1 MGKRDKLERN
11 SSSASGDRHVITSS
25 SAIDSPAI
33 IDYRKGSRPSSLASP
48 PRSPE
53 LKANRQLE
61 STSLRKQGTSKK
73 NQQEASDDDDQD
85 SEDDNDSDTV
95 PASTRATESNQSDS
109 TKRNGI
115 IGAATGAVA
124 ATAAYMLP
132 ASYRLPSSSPSPDAS
147 VSSGGNKMNGSATQQ
162 SQPSTTSGPKKLRR
176 KSLSQ
181 QNKPSSPS
189 PPSSPV
195 KERPAVLR
203 RSSSRGSRLSRAPS
217 RAGHDEEPPLRR
229 TLSRSSSVRS
239 REQRSASRGPAT
251 DDDRSTRD
259 RSSSRPRERS
269 QSRSRGNGT
278 AAAVA
283 GGAIAA
289 GAASQYGRQ
298 DAPAR
303 PRSVRSTMTS
313 QSRRGSIVAAPPLE
327 SKWDSDDDR
336 KTLDRR
342 DSRKKTAT
350 KKGGAVRKQ
359 DTDGEGQG
367 LELTP
372 HDRHYLNRIFVNLQ
386 MSHEGAALSKVGQ
399 LAAYGYPFLSH
410 PNGPNSRLNFVQD
423 KGGLLARFS
432 GPKGPQAGYEDFEW
446 SKDDLVSSPI
456 LRYLYWRFIYNL
468 PPLNGAKQ
476 SYWTDY
482 IQVFW
487 DSFTEKDLSTTL
499 ERSEVTK
506 RRLLAMGLTRIV
518 GTYTSTCMPPLGR
531 QTPAR
536 PTMAMMRRIDHLVPG
551 SMDAM
556 WYSWFPD
563 YEPGYTA
570 WTAIVSE
577 ENHKREPTYLVVSRV
592 LVVDPNPTYLVSRKY
607 SDFVKLGDTLDAL
620 DTKHELQLPLLPRVP
635 RDLKA
640 PPRARLQQYLR
651 LLIISLSAPPEGIA
665 DDSNLLLDA
674 RNKLESFLLGN
685 AEDVDA
691 EELEDWV
698 ERGEREEDKA
708 EELRQK
714 WVKIGQRGKTLRT
727 TWTLYR
733 TALIEGSE
741 MDKSIAVLRKTSTI
755 KALPPQYRDA
765 EEWARIWV
773 AYALH
778 YFFVGSSTGEELLGL
793 LKSFHDLV
801 PYGALKLGL
810 SLVNPTLAIRAIVQI
825 ILGQPA
831 GQPSLFQRIFQI
843 ICNSQIKT
851 QKKLVAE
858 ARNRVRDEGMC
869 NALER
874 HVYASYMERQ
884 RVRQRADEQEED
896 IVVTIMQ
903 EYSGSQSAQ
912 SVSEWAKEFDKWERK
927 GSIESKRSGNVS
939 RFIDLKDCL
948 AALCR
953 KRDREQVV
961 AVIMEP
967 NTPRALHESIA
978 VFYNTI
984 YKVANASNLSA
995 RLGDLQA
1002 FLDDLI
1008 KTGYSEHNKPSDFI
1022 KLAARHDQS
1031 LYFLMYEIASNGGT
1045 LLDPLIEWSRSGL
1058 NFINEGIP
1066 PVEGGRPRTQRRAS
1080 TSSRK
1085 SGKRESSST
1094 KGGNTRQ
1101 SAGTSTRAGVDFD
1114 DLLSRQPTDVQQN
1127 ILNEARQ
1134 LARWTKYRKAF
1145 FDICLRI
1152 DLGEVEGM
1160 FVGLEELDGGIL
1172 FDRDELYE
1180 DLICQDWELKDVLQD
1195 KKLGDGG
1202 FSWAWFAEEQVEQ
1215 VSSWEKRKLEQ
1226 YKTDQAKKK
1235 ADKASGGGG
1244 LFRTKSRAT
1253 TTSDHGTHKKD
1264 DVVRKAV
1271 PDPVVHVSRELLNE
1285 YFDAVHASLD
1295 NARERE
1301 IK

>member
-1 MGKRDKLERN
+1 MGKQAKAAGN
-11 SSSASGDRHVITSS
+11 GDRHVISS
-25 SAIDSPAI
+25 SGAIDSPDI
-33 IDYRKGSRPSSLASP
+33 IDYRRGSRPTSLASP
-48 PRSPE
+48 PASPP
-53 LKANRQLE
+53 LE
-61 STSLRKQGTSKK
+61 STTAKAGSKDPK
-73 NQQEASDDDDQD
+73 SAVNSGKKADDDSD
-85 SEDDNDSDTV
+85 SDEEREDSDEDDSNTESDTAPPPPTSSARKSNKAE
-95 PASTRATESNQSDS
+95 PA
-109 TKRNGI
+109 KRNGI
-115 IGAATGAVA
+115 IGAATGVAA

-132 ASYRLPSSSPSPDAS
+132 ASYKLPSSSSTSPEAS
-147 VSSGGNKMNGSATQQ
+147 VASKDGRNNGLDAAQHQQ
-162 SQPSTTSGPKKLRR
+162 KSNEPRKLRR

-181 QNKPSSPS
+181 PKPSTPASP

-203 RSSSRGSRLSRAPS
+203 RSSSRASRVSRPETRAAAASEHELRRAPS
-217 RAGHDEEPPLRR
+217 RSDSVKSGSRLQRR
-229 TLSRSSSVRS
+229 PSSSSQREGRSPS
-239 REQRSASRGPAT
+239 RERPRSQ
-251 DDDRSTRD
+251 
-259 RSSSRPRERS
+259 SRPRERS
-269 QSRSRGNGT
+269 QSRSRG
-278 AAAVA
+278 AAAAGMAA
-283 GGAIAA
+283 GGGLAA
-289 GAASQYGRQ
+289 TAASQYGRN

-327 SKWDSDDDR
+327 AKWDSDDDR
-336 KTLDRR
+336 KTLERH
-342 DSRKKTAT
+342 DSQRKQQK
-350 KKGGAVRKQ
+350 KKGGAIRRK

-410 PNGPNSRLNFVQD
+410 PNGPNSRLHFVEQ
-423 KGGLLARFS
+423 KGGLLSRFS
-432 GPKGPQAGYEDFEW
+432 GAKGPQAGYEDFEW
-446 SKDDLVSSPI
+446 HEDELVSSPI

-468 PPLNGAKQ
+468 PPLNGAKRN
-476 SYWTDY
+476 YWTDH

-499 ERSEVTK
+499 ERAEVTK
-506 RRLLAMGLTRIV
+506 RKLLAMGLTRIV
-518 GTYTSTCMPPLGR
+518 GTYTSTCLPPLGR
-531 QTPAR
+531 QGPAR
-536 PTMAMMRRIDHLVPG
+536 PTMPMMRRIDHLVPG

-556 WYSWFPD
+556 WFSWFPD

-577 ENHKREPTYLVVSRV
+577 ETHKREPSYLIVSRV
-592 LVVDPNPTYLVSRKY
+592 LVVDPNPTYLVSRRY
-607 SDFVKLGDTLDAL
+607 SDFVKLHDTLEAIDP
-620 DTKHELQLPLLPRVP
+620 KHELQLPLLPRIP
-635 RDLKA
+635 RDANA

-651 LLIISLSAPPEGIA
+651 SLIISLSAPPEGIA
-665 DDSNLLLDA
+665 DDASLLLDA
-674 RNKLESFLLGN
+674 RNKLEAFLLSS

-708 EELRQK
+708 EEERQK

-741 MDKSIAVLRKTSTI
+741 LDKSIAVLRKTATI

-773 AYALH
+773 AYAFH
-778 YFFVGSSTGEELLGL
+778 YFFVGSSNGEELLGL

-858 ARNRVRDEGMC
+858 ARGRVGDESMC
-869 NALER
+869 NILER
-874 HVYASYMERQ
+874 HVYSSYMQRQ
-884 RVRQRADEQEED
+884 KIRARADEEDED
-896 IVVTIMQ
+896 IVVTIMR
-903 EYSGSQSAQ
+903 ELGSSREANTVQ
-912 SVSEWAKEFDKWERK
+912 EWAKEYERWERK
-927 GSIESKRSGNVS
+927 GSQEAKRSSSVS
-939 RFIDLKDCL
+939 RFIDLKNCL

-961 AVIMEP
+961 AVVMEA

-1008 KTGYSEHNKPSDFI
+1008 KTGYSENNKPSDFI
-1022 KLAARHDQS
+1022 KLAGRHDQS
-1031 LYFLMYEIASNGGT
+1031 LYFLMHEIASNGGT
-1045 LLDPLIEWSRSGL
+1045 LLDPLVEWSRSGL
-1058 NFINEGIP
+1058 KFINEGIP
-1066 PVEGGRPRTQRRAS
+1066 STAAPKRRS
-1080 TSSRK
+1080 SVSSRK
-1085 SGKRESSST
+1085 SGS
-1094 KGGNTRQ
+1094 KGGGGGGSSNGGP
-1101 SAGTSTRAGVDFD
+1101 ARAAVDFD
-1114 DLLSRQPTDVQQN
+1114 ALLSRQSPERQQAV
-1127 ILNEARQ
+1127 LDEARQ

-1152 DLGEVEGM
+1152 DLAEVEGLSISTD
-1160 FVGLEELDGGIL
+1160 FELN
-1172 FDRDELYE
+1172 RDELYE
-1180 DLICQDWELKDVLQD
+1180 DLICQDWDLKDVLVE
-1195 KKLGDGG
+1195 KRLGEEG
-1202 FSWAWFAEEQVEQ
+1202 FSWAWFAEPEVEA
-1215 VSSWEKRKLEQ
+1215 VAPWEKRKLEQ
-1226 YKTDQAKKK
+1226 YKLEQAKKK
-1235 ADKASGGGG
+1235 AAKNSSGGGG
-1244 LFRTKSRAT
+1244 LFRTKSKAASENDSRTAAR
-1253 TTSDHGTHKKD
+1253 SDKGD
-1264 DVVRKAV
+1264 IVRKAV
-1271 PDPVVHVSRELLNE
+1271 PDPVVHASRQLVGDYYE
-1285 YFDAVHASLD
+1285 AVHGALD
-1295 NARERE
+1295 KARDQE